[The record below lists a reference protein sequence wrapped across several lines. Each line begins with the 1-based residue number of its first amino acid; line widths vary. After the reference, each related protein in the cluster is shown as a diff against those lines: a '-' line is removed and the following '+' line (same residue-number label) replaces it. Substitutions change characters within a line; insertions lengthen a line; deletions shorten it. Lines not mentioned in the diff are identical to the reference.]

1 MKQCWGWPDWKIIYW
16 SSSLKL
22 DESLYARTRKIKA
35 PWTAVLGDNM
45 IKSIFY
51 LIKSIKHFDFLDVP
65 DAKVAVPPQKPAEGR
80 ITNHIPST
88 VLFYMCTEAAV
99 QWKPQRKKVSSV
111 GKI

>member
-1 MKQCWGWPDWKIIYW
+1 
-16 SSSLKL
+16 
-22 DESLYARTRKIKA
+22 
-35 PWTAVLGDNM
+35 M

-88 VLFYMCTEAAV
+88 VLVYMCTEAAV
-99 QWKPQRKKVSSV
+99 QWKPQRKKSAQWQDLVNCL
-111 GKI
+111 